1 LPDVSCDDKDEWA
14 AYVCNLH
21 DAILWDNDYLHE
33 EDFVDFSP
41 EDTEAIKQAMRIE
54 PEYFLAIAPDPTTSQ
69 MEILRDELV
78 AMCVKVSEAVLAKTA
93 VSERKP
99 SEKKK
104 KSGGKGKNNGKGKG
118 KKKPPSE

>member
-1 LPDVSCDDKDEWA
+1 M
-14 AYVCNLH
+14 CNLH